1 MSPACQLEMAPSLI
15 LRGRSS
21 KVALHFMSDKELSRV
36 EILRDLTAGRLTVSA
51 ASELMGLERRQ
62 VLRLSKAY
70 QEQGATALISKKRG
84 RASNRQTPTAIKDQ
98 ALELIKARY
107 ADFGP
112 TLAAEK
118 LREVHGIVVG
128 RETLRLWMLDAGLWA
143 DRVKRRGRVY
153 QPRYRR
159 ECVGELVQ
167 VDGSEHWWFEDRGP
181 QCTLLVFIDD
191 ATSRLMHLQFVQSE
205 STFAYFNATQRY
217 LEQHGKPVAF
227 YTDKHAVFRVNKP
240 SGLHGDGMTQFGR
253 ALKALSIEIIC
264 ANSSQAKGRV
274 ERANKTLQDRLVKEL
289 RLAGVSTMDDGNAF
303 LPAFMADYNA
313 RFAKAP
319 FNDKH
324 LHRPMQ
330 PRDQLDE
337 AFTWRAER
345 TLSQSLTLQYDNILF
360 MIEPS
365 EFAQAAIGRR
375 VEVVDFPDGRL
386 EVRYKGRS
394 MPYRTFDKLRRVT
407 ETAVLEN
414 KRLGALLTL
423 IRESQQAESP
433 GMRTS
438 KGPKRRDQTKHMFS
452 VG

>member
-1 MSPACQLEMAPSLI
+1 
-15 LRGRSS
+15 
-21 KVALHFMSDKELSRV
+21 MSDKELSRV
-36 EILRDLTAGRLTVSA
+36 EILRDLTAGRLTVLA
-51 ASELMGLERRQ
+51 ASELLGLERRQ

-70 QEQGATALISKKRG
+70 QEQGPTALISKKRG
-84 RASNRQTPTAIKDQ
+84 RPSNRQTPASVKAQ
-98 ALELIKARY
+98 ALAVIRERY

-112 TLAAEK
+112 TLAAET
-118 LREVHGIVVG
+118 LRELHGITIG
-128 RETLRLWMLDAGLWA
+128 RETLRIWMLEAGLWA
-143 DRVKRRGRVY
+143 DRQKRRGRVY

-159 ECVGELVQ
+159 ECLGELVQ
-167 VDGSEHWWFEDRGP
+167 VDGSEHYWFEDRGP
-181 QCTLLVFIDD
+181 SCTLLVFIDD

-217 LEQHGKPVAF
+217 IEAHGKPVAF

-240 SGLHGDGMTQFGR
+240 AGLYGDGMNQFGR
-253 ALKALSIEIIC
+253 ALKALTIEIIC

-289 RLAGVSTMDDGNAF
+289 RLAGVSTMEAGNAF
-303 LPAFMADYNA
+303 LPTFMADYNA

-319 FNDKH
+319 FNDKD
-324 LHRPMQ
+324 LHRPMT
-330 PRDQLDE
+330 PRDRLDE

-414 KRLGALLTL
+414 KRLGGLLTL
-423 IRESQQAESP
+423 IRQSQEAEPP
-433 GMRTS
+433 GQRTR
-438 KGPKRRDQTKHMFS
+438 KGPRRRDQTGHMFS

>member
-1 MSPACQLEMAPSLI
+1 
-15 LRGRSS
+15 
-21 KVALHFMSDKELSRV
+21 
-36 EILRDLTAGRLTVSA
+36 
-51 ASELMGLERRQ
+51 
-62 VLRLSKAY
+62 
-70 QEQGATALISKKRG
+70 
-84 RASNRQTPTAIKDQ
+84 
-98 ALELIKARY
+98 
-107 ADFGP
+107 
-112 TLAAEK
+112 
-118 LREVHGIVVG
+118 
-128 RETLRLWMLDAGLWA
+128 
-143 DRVKRRGRVY
+143 
-153 QPRYRR
+153 
-159 ECVGELVQ
+159 
-167 VDGSEHWWFEDRGP
+167 
-181 QCTLLVFIDD
+181 
-191 ATSRLMHLQFVQSE
+191 MHLQFVQSE

-289 RLAGVSTMDDGNAF
+289 RLAGVSTMEDGNPF

-319 FNDKH
+319 FNDKD

-330 PRDQLDE
+330 PRDRLDE

-365 EFAQAAIGRR
+365 EFAQAAIGKR

-414 KRLGALLTL
+414 KRLGGLLTL
-423 IRESQQAESP
+423 IREGQQTEPP

>member
-1 MSPACQLEMAPSLI
+1 
-15 LRGRSS
+15 
-21 KVALHFMSDKELSRV
+21 VTLHIMSDKELARLEV
-36 EILRDLTAGRLTVSA
+36 LRDLTSGRLTASA
-51 ASELMGLERRQ
+51 AAELLGLERRQ
-62 VLRLSKAY
+62 VQRLAKAY
-70 QEQGATALISKKRG
+70 QVQGATALISKKRG
-84 RASNRQTPTAIKDQ
+84 RPSNRQMPEGLKAQ
-98 ALELIKARY
+98 ALAVIRERY

-118 LREVHGIVVG
+118 LREVHGITVG

-240 SGLHGDGMTQFGR
+240 AGLHGDGMTQFGR
-253 ALKALSIEIIC
+253 ALKALTIEIIC

-289 RLAGVSTMDDGNAF
+289 RLAGVNTMEEGNAF

-319 FNDKH
+319 FNDKD
-324 LHRPMQ
+324 LHRPMT
-330 PRDQLDE
+330 PKDRLDE

-360 MIEPS
+360 MIDPS
-365 EFAQAAIGRR
+365 EFAQAAIGQR

-386 EVRYKGRS
+386 EVRYKGRT
-394 MPYRTFDKLRRVT
+394 MPYRTFDKLRSVT

-414 KRLGALLTL
+414 KRLGGLLTL
-423 IRESQQAESP
+423 IRQSQQSEPP

>member
-1 MSPACQLEMAPSLI
+1 MTVITMSRM
-15 LRGRSS
+15 
-21 KVALHFMSDKELSRV
+21 ELSRLQ
-36 EILRDLTAGRLTVSA
+36 ILIGLADGRTRVDDA
-51 ASELMGLERRQ
+51 AALMGMGRRQ
-62 VLRLSKAY
+62 VYRLLDAFRAHGADALVSKR
-70 QEQGATALISKKRG
+70 RG
-84 RASNRQTPTAIKDQ
+84 KPSNRAHGAVFRQTCLAIVR
-98 ALELIKARY
+98 ERY
-107 ADFGP
+107 EDFGP

-118 LREVHGIVVG
+118 LAEIHGLPVG
-128 RETLRLWMLDAGLWA
+128 VETLRQWMVQDGIWIRRR
-143 DRVKRRGRVY
+143 DRIARVH
-153 QPRYRR
+153 QPRHRR
-159 ECVGELVQ
+159 DCLGELVQ
-167 VDGSEHWWFEDRGP
+167 VDGCEHWWFEDRGP
-181 QCTLLVFIDD
+181 QCTLLVFVDD
-191 ATSRLMHLQFVQSE
+191 ATSRLMHLSFVASE
-205 STFAYFNATQRY
+205 SAFSYFQATRTY
-217 LEQHGKPVAF
+217 LEDHGKPIAL
-227 YTDKHAVFRVNKP
+227 YSDKHSVFRINRTDAAN
-240 SGLHGDGMTQFGR
+240 GGDMTQFGR

-289 RLAGVSTMDDGNAF
+289 RLAGVSTMEAGNAF
-303 LPAFMADYNA
+303 LPTFTADYNA

-319 FNDKH
+319 FNDKD

-330 PRDQLDE
+330 ARDRLDE

-407 ETAVLEN
+407 APAVLEN
-414 KRLGALLTL
+414 KRLGGLLAL
-423 IRESQQAESP
+423 IRQDQQTQPP
-433 GMRTS
+433 GQRTR
-438 KGPKRRDQTKHMFS
+438 KGPKRRDQTGHMFS

>member
-1 MSPACQLEMAPSLI
+1 M
-15 LRGRSS
+15 
-21 KVALHFMSDKELSRV
+21 ALHFMSDKELSRV

-70 QEQGATALISKKRG
+70 QADGVTALISKKRG
-84 RASNRQTPTAIKDQ
+84 RASNRQTPTDIKAQ

-118 LREVHGIVVG
+118 LREVHGITIG

-217 LEQHGKPVAF
+217 IEAHGKPVAF
-227 YTDKHAVFRVNKP
+227 YTDKHAVFRVNKAA
-240 SGLHGDGMTQFGR
+240 GLYGDGMTQFGR
-253 ALKALSIEIIC
+253 ALKALTIEIIC

-289 RLAGVSTMDDGNAF
+289 RLADVCTMEDGNAF
-303 LPAFMADYNA
+303 LPTFMADYNA

-319 FNDKH
+319 FNDKD
-324 LHRPMQ
+324 LHRPMT
-330 PRDQLDE
+330 PGDRLDE

-360 MIEPS
+360 MIEPT

-394 MPYRTFDKLRRVT
+394 MPYRTFDRLRRVT

-414 KRLGALLTL
+414 KRLGGLLAL
-423 IRESQQAESP
+423 IRQDQQTQPP
-433 GMRTS
+433 GQRTR
-438 KGPKRRDQTKHMFS
+438 KGPKRRDQSGHMFS

>member
-1 MSPACQLEMAPSLI
+1 M
-15 LRGRSS
+15 
-21 KVALHFMSDKELSRV
+21 ALHFMSDKELSRL
-36 EILRDLTAGRLTVSA
+36 EILRDLASDHLTTPA
-51 ASELMGLERRQ
+51 AADLLGLERRQ
-62 VLRLSKAY
+62 VQRLAKAY
-70 QEQGATALISKKRG
+70 QDQGATALISKKRG
-84 RASNRQTPTAIKDQ
+84 RPSNRQSPTG
-98 ALELIKARY
+98 LKAQVLAVIREKY

-118 LREVHGIVVG
+118 LREIHGITVG
-128 RETLRLWMLDAGLWA
+128 RETLRIWMLEAGLWA
-143 DRVKRRGRVY
+143 DRHKRRGRVY

-167 VDGSEHWWFEDRGP
+167 VDGSDHYWFEDRGP
-181 QCTLLVFIDD
+181 SCTLLVFIDD

-217 LEQHGKPVAF
+217 LEQHGKP
-227 YTDKHAVFRVNKP
+227 

-253 ALKALSIEIIC
+253 ALKALTIEIIC

-289 RLAGVSTMDDGNAF
+289 RLAGVSTMESGNAL
-303 LPAFMADYNA
+303 LPTFMADYNV

-319 FNDKH
+319 FNDKD
-324 LHRPMQ
+324 LHRPMT
-330 PRDQLDE
+330 PRDRLDE

-360 MIEPS
+360 MVDPS
-365 EFAQAAIGRR
+365 EFAQRAIGQR

-414 KRLGALLTL
+414 KRLGGLLTL
-423 IRESQQAESP
+423 IRQSQQSAPP

-438 KGPKRRDQTKHMFS
+438 KGPKRRDQAKHMFS

>member
-1 MSPACQLEMAPSLI
+1 MPVRI
-15 LRGRSS
+15 
-21 KVALHFMSDKELSRV
+21 MSDAELTKF
-36 EILRDLTAGRLTVSA
+36 EILRDVDHERMPARAAAQVLGLT
-51 ASELMGLERRQ
+51 ERQ
-62 VLRLSKAY
+62 VWRLLKAY
-70 QEQGATALISKKRG
+70 RLRGADGLISKKRG
-84 RASNRQTPTAIKDQ
+84 RPSNRKTPDDVRLAAMAIVK
-98 ALELIKARY
+98 ERY

-118 LREVHGIVVG
+118 LREQHGLTIS
-128 RETLRLWMLDAGLWA
+128 RETLRVWMLDAGLWT
-143 DRVKRRGRVY
+143 DRQKRRGRVY

-289 RLAGVSTMDDGNAF
+289 RLAGVNTMEDGNAF
-303 LPAFMADYNA
+303 LPAFMTDYNA

-319 FNDKH
+319 FNDKD

-330 PRDQLDE
+330 PRDRLDE

-365 EFAQAAIGRR
+365 EFAQAAMGQR

-414 KRLGALLTL
+414 KRLGGLLTL
-423 IRESQQAESP
+423 IRQSQQTEPP
-433 GMRTS
+433 GLRTS

>member
-1 MSPACQLEMAPSLI
+1 MT
-15 LRGRSS
+15 
-21 KVALHFMSDKELSRV
+21 LHFMSDKELSRL
-36 EILRDLTAGRLTVSA
+36 EILRDLGSGRLTTSA
-51 ASELMGLERRQ
+51 AAELLGLERRQ
-62 VLRLSKAY
+62 VQRLAKAY

-84 RASNRQTPTAIKDQ
+84 RPSNRQAPTGLKDQ
-98 ALELIKARY
+98 ALELIRAKY
-107 ADFGP
+107 TDFGP

-118 LREVHGIVVG
+118 LREVHGIAVG

-253 ALKALSIEIIC
+253 ALKALNIEIIC

-289 RLAGVSTMDDGNAF
+289 RLAGVSTMEAGNAF

-319 FNDKH
+319 FNDKD
-324 LHRPMQ
+324 LHRPMHAQ
-330 PRDQLDE
+330 GSAGRGLHLARRADPVAVPHPPVRQHPLHDRTVRVRPGRDRPAGSRSWTSPMADWRSATRAAACPIGPSTSCGASPRRPC
-337 AFTWRAER
+337 W
-345 TLSQSLTLQYDNILF
+345 
-360 MIEPS
+360 
-365 EFAQAAIGRR
+365 
-375 VEVVDFPDGRL
+375 
-386 EVRYKGRS
+386 
-394 MPYRTFDKLRRVT
+394 
-407 ETAVLEN
+407 
-414 KRLGALLTL
+414 
-423 IRESQQAESP
+423 
-433 GMRTS
+433 RTS
-438 KGPKRRDQTKHMFS
+438 GSAASSP
-452 VG
+452 

>member
-1 MSPACQLEMAPSLI
+1 
-15 LRGRSS
+15 
-21 KVALHFMSDKELSRV
+21 VALHFMSDKELSRL
-36 EILRDLTAGRLTVSA
+36 EILRDLGSGRLTNSA
-51 ASELMGLERRQ
+51 AADLLGLERRQ
-62 VLRLSKAY
+62 VQRLAKAY
-70 QEQGATALISKKRG
+70 QEHGATALISKKRG
-84 RASNRQTPTAIKDQ
+84 RPSNRQMPTGLKDQ
-98 ALELIKARY
+98 VLELIRAKY
-107 ADFGP
+107 TDFGP

-118 LREVHGIVVG
+118 LREVHGIIVG
-128 RETLRLWMLDAGLWA
+128 RETLRLWMLDAGIWA

-289 RLAGVSTMDDGNAF
+289 RLAGVCTMATATPSCRPSWPTTTPASPRRRST
-303 LPAFMADYNA
+303 
-313 RFAKAP
+313 
-319 FNDKH
+319 
-324 LHRPMQ
+324 
-330 PRDQLDE
+330 
-337 AFTWRAER
+337 TR
-345 TLSQSLTLQYDNILF
+345 TCTGPCSR
-360 MIEPS
+360 E
-365 EFAQAAIGRR
+365 IGSTK
-375 VEVVDFPDGRL
+375 P
-386 EVRYKGRS
+386 
-394 MPYRTFDKLRRVT
+394 
-407 ETAVLEN
+407 
-414 KRLGALLTL
+414 
-423 IRESQQAESP
+423 SP
-433 GMRTS
+433 GARSGRCRSPSPSSTTTS
-438 KGPKRRDQTKHMFS
+438 S
-452 VG
+452 S